1 MSIAVMIVILIIA
14 IVPVAMVLR
23 SKRRRLGTRASGD
36 AAAADP
42 QSTLRIGDSPSAGN
56 GGEKWAPSAALPG
69 KRPDPRGV
77 TRGERK
83 PLSKDATAASDAKST
98 LKLS

>member
-42 QSTLRIGDSPSAGN
+42 QSTLRLGVEA
-56 GGEKWAPSAALPG
+56 GGENWAPSAALPG
-69 KRPDPRGV
+69 KRPDPRGA